1 MRPTA
6 PIVHRL
12 ILKAEFFVAI
22 EKSQR
27 RHFGFRPATY
37 FLAKTISI
45 FSEFDSLG
53 LFALG
58 MYWITGGGAIF
69 FVFIYFP
76 FIKHGKTVSML
87 VNLT

>member
-27 RHFGFRPATY
+27 RYFGIFPATY
-37 FLAKTISI
+37 FLTKTISI
-45 FSEFDSLG
+45 LSEFDSLG

-69 FVFIYFP
+69 LFSFIF
-76 FIKHGKTVSML
+76 HSLNMGKL
-87 VNLT
+87 FQC